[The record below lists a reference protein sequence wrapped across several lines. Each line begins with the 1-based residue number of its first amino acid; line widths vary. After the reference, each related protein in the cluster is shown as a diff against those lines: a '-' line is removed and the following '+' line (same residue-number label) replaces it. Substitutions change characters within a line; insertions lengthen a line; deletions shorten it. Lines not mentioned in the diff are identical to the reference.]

1 MDRVERD
8 VAVSTDELH
17 LNHDAVVDMI
27 QVIPY
32 VLLGVSSVVP
42 MYNQVAARTL
52 CNLASNMAGEN
63 ELPVVPLDLNLPQS
77 QSLPCHNQSPQLTRL
92 FLMYKSCLRTWS

>member
-8 VAVSTDELH
+8 VAVSTAELH
-17 LNHDAVVDMI
+17 LDHDAVVDMI

-63 ELPVVPLDLNLPQS
+63 ELPVVPLDIDLPQV
-77 QSLPCHNQSPQLTRL
+77 SLFPVISSSLHSPAC
-92 FLMYKSCLRTWS
+92 S